1 MSGYMHVKILEFQP
15 DERYVDDE
23 SSGKEM
29 YISVKNLA
37 EDKPFKSVILYYFLL
52 LMFFQC

>member
-1 MSGYMHVKILEFQP
+1 MHVKILEFQP